1 MAEQYMAYC
10 VRCKK
15 KVPVQNQQKITLK
28 NGRTAIKGTCPYC
41 KGTVYVFVKTEQVIR
56 NIFLFVFV

>member
-41 KGTVYVFVKTEQVIR
+41 KGTVYVFVKTE
-56 NIFLFVFV
+56 